1 MARSTVIGVTEEF
14 CAYIS
19 ARKTALARHEVFQ
32 CLVGVPIAQREG
44 MESSNCSKVLRV
56 VLVVDDGFWDT
67 VQGKYVQE
75 FQHLLATCVL

>member
-1 MARSTVIGVTEEF
+1 VTEEF

-19 ARKTALARHEVFQ
+19 ARKAAWARHEVFQ
-32 CLVGVPIAQREG
+32 RLVGVPIAQREG
-44 MESSNCSKVLRV
+44 MGSSKCSKVLRV

-75 FQHLLATCVL
+75 FQHLLSTCVL